1 MIPMIKINLLPYREA
16 LLQQQKQKF
25 KSLMLLGLLLALALA
40 ALSYFAFN
48 GSIASQEGRN
58 QVLKDGLTQ
67 LDGEIAEIKK
77 LQAEKAS
84 FLTRKQKV
92 EELESKRFEAARIV
106 DTLNT
111 LVPEG
116 LYLTAIT
123 GDDANP
129 DNYSISGK
137 AISDSKIAMFM
148 RAIPSTGL
156 FNSAELDNIK
166 KVNDAQEFVV
176 KVSLSRPEPV
186 AAEASAASAP

>member
-16 LLQQQKQKF
+16 LMQQQKQKF

-67 LDGEIAEIKK
+67 LDGQIAEIKK

-84 FLTRKQKV
+84 FLARKQKV

-176 KVSLSRPEPV
+176 KVSLSRPE
-186 AAEASAASAP
+186 AATVEASAASAP

>member
-67 LDGEIAEIKK
+67 LDGQIAEIKK

-84 FLTRKQKV
+84 FLARKQKV

-176 KVSLSRPEPV
+176 KVSLSRPEAGAV
-186 AAEASAASAP
+186 EASAASAP

>member
-67 LDGEIAEIKK
+67 LDGQIAEIKK

-84 FLTRKQKV
+84 FLARKQKV

-176 KVSLSRPEPV
+176 KVSLSRPE
-186 AAEASAASAP
+186 AATVEASAASAP

>member
-67 LDGEIAEIKK
+67 LDGQIAEIKK

-84 FLTRKQKV
+84 FLARKQKV

>member
-1 MIPMIKINLLPYREA
+1 MIKINLLPYREA

-67 LDGEIAEIKK
+67 LDGQIAEIKK

-84 FLTRKQKV
+84 FLARKQKV

>member
-67 LDGEIAEIKK
+67 LDGQIAEIKK

-84 FLTRKQKV
+84 FLARKQKV

-176 KVSLSRPEPV
+176 KASLSRPEPV

>member
-40 ALSYFAFN
+40 AFSYFAFN
-48 GSIASQEGRN
+48 GAIASQEGRN

>member
-16 LLQQQKQKF
+16 LMQQQKQKF

-67 LDGEIAEIKK
+67 LDGQIAEIKK

-84 FLTRKQKV
+84 FLARKQKV

-106 DTLNT
+106 ETLNT

>member
-1 MIPMIKINLLPYREA
+1 MKKLI
-16 LLQQQKQKF
+16 
-25 KSLMLLGLLLALALA
+25 SLLLLICFCF
-40 ALSYFAFN
+40 SFGQKKN
-48 GSIASQEGRN
+48 
-58 QVLKDGLTQ
+58 LKTSNK
-67 LDGEIAEIKK
+67 IAEIKK

-92 EELESKRFEAARIV
+92 EELENKRFEAARII

-148 RAIPSTGL
+148 RAIPSTGM

-176 KVSLSRPEPV
+176 KVSLSRPE
-186 AAEASAASAP
+186 AATVEASAASAP

>member
-67 LDGEIAEIKK
+67 LDGQIAEIKK

-84 FLTRKQKV
+84 FLARKQKV

-166 KVNDAQEFVV
+166 KVNDEQEFVV

>member
-1 MIPMIKINLLPYREA
+1 M
-16 LLQQQKQKF
+16 
-25 KSLMLLGLLLALALA
+25 
-40 ALSYFAFN
+40 
-48 GSIASQEGRN
+48 
-58 QVLKDGLTQ
+58 
-67 LDGEIAEIKK
+67 
-77 LQAEKAS
+77 
-84 FLTRKQKV
+84 
-92 EELESKRFEAARIV
+92 
-106 DTLNT
+106 
-111 LVPEG
+111 PEG

>member
-16 LLQQQKQKF
+16 LMQQQKQKF

-67 LDGEIAEIKK
+67 LDGQIAEIKK

-84 FLTRKQKV
+84 FLARKQKV

>member
-67 LDGEIAEIKK
+67 LDGQIAEIKK

-84 FLTRKQKV
+84 FLARKQKV

-123 GDDANP
+123 GDDA
-129 DNYSISGK
+129 K
-137 AISDSKIAMFM
+137 ALAGDFDCFGDLQGVIIH
-148 RAIPSTGL
+148 
-156 FNSAELDNIK
+156 
-166 KVNDAQEFVV
+166 
-176 KVSLSRPEPV
+176 
-186 AAEASAASAP
+186 

>member
-67 LDGEIAEIKK
+67 LDGQIAEIKK

-84 FLTRKQKV
+84 FLARKQKV
-92 EELESKRFEAARIV
+92 EELESKRFEAARII